1 MTEIKKIRPNQR
13 TKGYKDSYLGGW
25 DKNGVIYSRL
35 FNIAEDKV
43 STYVSGVD
51 HELIRTIIKNVKEIS
66 GGRVPEQGDFLPKGF
81 EEEEARTLSDFD
93 LLRYVL
99 YRYRY
104 NIFPLKKEL
113 GDYPPCVQIE
123 PTSVC
128 NFRCVMCYQV
138 DKSFSDKSN
147 GHMGMMELDLYK
159 KIIDELEGNVEAITL
174 ASRGEPLLH
183 PQIKQILAYTGQK
196 FLGFK
201 LNTNASLLTEDMC
214 HSLLQSGL
222 KTLVFSIDAADK
234 ETYEKIRVNGKFDV
248 IDRNVKRFDK
258 IKREEYSDSTL
269 QTKVSGVMLSKADQ
283 KLNEMVVFWKDRVDD
298 VAFVHYNPWESSYE
312 NEVKDLIVP
321 CTELWRRLFV
331 WQDGRVNPCDYDYK
345 TTIFSGQQPNALN
358 STIKEIWRSPVYE
371 ELRRK
376 HLNSQ
381 RGMIEPCNR
390 CVSC

>member
-13 TKGYKDSYLGGW
+13 TKGYENSYLGGW

-81 EEEEARTLSDFD
+81 EEEEARTLSDCD

-104 NIFPLKKEL
+104 NKYPLKKEL

-147 GHMGMMELDLYK
+147 SHMGMMELDLYK
-159 KIIDELEGNVEAITL
+159 KIID
-174 ASRGEPLLH
+174 
-183 PQIKQILAYTGQK
+183 
-196 FLGFK
+196 
-201 LNTNASLLTEDMC
+201 
-214 HSLLQSGL
+214 
-222 KTLVFSIDAADK
+222 
-234 ETYEKIRVNGKFDV
+234 
-248 IDRNVKRFDK
+248 
-258 IKREEYSDSTL
+258 
-269 QTKVSGVMLSKADQ
+269 
-283 KLNEMVVFWKDRVDD
+283 
-298 VAFVHYNPWESSYE
+298 
-312 NEVKDLIVP
+312 
-321 CTELWRRLFV
+321 
-331 WQDGRVNPCDYDYK
+331 
-345 TTIFSGQQPNALN
+345 
-358 STIKEIWRSPVYE
+358 
-371 ELRRK
+371 
-376 HLNSQ
+376 
-381 RGMIEPCNR
+381 
-390 CVSC
+390 